1 MTLLHVD
8 ILTPKQALFL
18 GEVIKAVRKAGVDTL
33 VTTRRYR
40 EAEEMLQL
48 RKIKPI
54 VVGQHGKGTLEGKLK
69 ASLRRTTELAA
80 LLRRKKPAASL
91 SFSSPEASRASF
103 GLAIPHICVS
113 DSPHAE
119 ATSRLAVP
127 LSEKLLTPWIIPK
140 KAWLEV
146 GAREGMLERYR
157 ALDPVA
163 WIRGYKFNSAVLK
176 QLDLSSGEPIVTV
189 RPEENY
195 AAYLLKRVDR
205 RNLVTTAIVKRLL
218 KELGAGVQVVV
229 LPRYNDQATM
239 LKEKLGGR
247 VTVAERT
254 VDGSSLL
261 TFSTAFI
268 GGGGTMTAEAAL
280 LGVPTFSCYPS
291 EPTYVDRYLIRQK
304 LIQRMIDPG
313 ALVKAVAQIL
323 QDPNRFRAAQR
334 ERAKRLVAG
343 MEDPVKRIVDVTS
356 AYL

>member
-18 GEVIKAVRKAGVDTL
+18 GEVIKAARKEGYDILA
-33 VTTRRYR
+33 TTRRYR
-40 EAEEMLQL
+40 EVEEMLQL
-48 RKIKPI
+48 RKIRSI
-54 VVGQHGKGTLEGKLK
+54 VVGQHGKGTLDGKLK
-69 ASLRRTTELAA
+69 ASLRRTAELAG
-80 LLRRKKPAASL
+80 LLKRKKPAASL

-103 GLAIPHICVS
+103 GLAIPHICIS

-119 ATSRLAVP
+119 AASRLAVP

-146 GAREGMLERYR
+146 GARECMLERYR

-163 WIRGYKFNSAVLK
+163 WIRGHKVNSAVLK
-176 QLDLSSGEPIVTV
+176 QLHLSGGETIVTV

-195 AAYLLKRVDR
+195 AAYLLKRISGR
-205 RNLVTTAIVKRLL
+205 GLTTLAIAKGLL
-218 KELGAGVQVVV
+218 KELGARVKIVV
-229 LPRYNDQATM
+229 LPRYNDQAAM
-239 LKEKLGGR
+239 LKEKLGDR
-247 VTVAERT
+247 VAVAERT

-261 TFSTAFI
+261 TFSTVFI

-304 LIQRMIDPG
+304 LIRRQTDPRT
-313 ALVKAVAQIL
+313 LVKEVVQIL
-323 QDPNRFRAAQR
+323 QDPERFRASQSK
-334 ERAKRLVAG
+334 RARRLVAG
-343 MEDPVKRIVDVTS
+343 MEDPVRRILDVTS